1 MSKESKTPVR
11 DMLLEIQFLA
21 VDELESRRQENK
33 NGAEYDIVASDKDL
47 EMFETFI
54 NQTYL
59 NINNAIQYAIN
70 ELRKRNPE
78 LDAAEKLEKILKS
91 IQ

>member
-1 MSKESKTPVR
+1 MNNKLKTPVR

-70 ELRKRNPE
+70 ELRECNPE
-78 LDAAEKLEKILKS
+78 SEAATKLEKILKS